1 MTRTI
6 FPMEV
11 ADLSAFAKLLRDQIA
26 RLDHAPSHV
35 EMLNLL
41 SRAAGYRNYQQFR
54 STAGKTDPLRD
65 GAGAVDALPRADET
79 RVARTLRVFDADAR
93 IIRWPSKR
101 SQQELCLWLL
111 WSRIPP
117 KRSFS
122 EREISDLLNGFHL
135 FGDAALLRRDLVDLG
150 LMRRNRD
157 GSDYRRLEKA
167 PPPELKLLVQK
178 LAGPTRKAA

>member
-11 ADLSAFAKLLRDQIA
+11 ADLSAFAKSLRDQIA

-41 SRAAGYRNYQQFR
+41 SRAAGYRNYQHFR
-54 STAGKTDPLRD
+54 STAGTTDPLPDVART
-65 GAGAVDALPRADET
+65 VDAPPPADET
-79 RVARTLRVFDADAR
+79 RVARTIRVFDTDGR

-122 EREISDLLNGFHL
+122 EREIGDHLNGLHL

-150 LMRRNRD
+150 LIRRNRD

-167 PPPELKLLVQK
+167 PPPELKLLLQK
-178 LAGPTRKAA
+178 LADPTTKAA

>member
-11 ADLSAFAKLLRDQIA
+11 ADLSAFAKSLRDQIA

-41 SRAAGYRNYQQFR
+41 SRAGGYRNYQHFR
-54 STAGKTDPLRD
+54 SCAGITDPLPD
-65 GAGAVDALPRADET
+65 VAMTADAPPPADET
-79 RVARTLRVFDADAR
+79 RVARTLRVFDADGR

-122 EREISDLLNGFHL
+122 EREIGDLLNDLHL

-167 PPPELKLLVQK
+167 PPPELKLLLQK
-178 LAGPTRKAA
+178 LPGPTKKAA